1 MAALKSPRVWLAL
14 AAVAVLLTIA
24 AWPAARLV
32 DGAVVD
38 RGEVGS
44 SVEAEGRTR
53 LVDRYLIAA
62 PVPAI
67 ARRLVLRPG
76 DAVRAGDPLVVLDPL
91 ASAPLDPR
99 SRSAALAAL
108 AAARSRLA
116 AAEQQQR
123 AAEAAARQARADAE
137 RQQAMAARGLVPQ
150 EAAERAATARE
161 LADRT
166 FASARFGRAT
176 AAHELELAE
185 AALLPGQA
193 GGNGDGLVLSAPVD
207 GVLLRR
213 HFESARPVQAGEPLV
228 EIGDPSHL
236 EVEVDVLSADAV
248 RLREGMAV
256 ELSRWGEP
264 EPLAGQVRRI
274 EPAGFTK
281 FSALGVEEQRV
292 WVMVTLTSPP
302 ARWQRL
308 GDAYRVNARFQLER
322 VADVVRVPASA
333 LFRHGEGHAVFRV
346 DGGRARLVPVETGL
360 QGGAHR
366 EIVAGLAVGDVV
378 VVHPDRSL
386 ADGDRV
392 RMP

>member
-14 AAVAVLLTIA
+14 TAVAILLVVA

-32 DGAVVD
+32 DGVEVD
-38 RGEVGS
+38 VGEVAS
-44 SVEAEGRTR
+44 TVEAEGRTR

-67 ARRLVLRPG
+67 ARRLVLAPG
-76 DAVRAGDPLVVLDPL
+76 DAVRAGDPLVALDPL

-99 SRSAALAAL
+99 SRSAALATL

-137 RQQAMAARGLVPQ
+137 RQQSMATRGLVPQ

-161 LADRT
+161 LADRSW
-166 FASARFGRAT
+166 ASARFGRAT

-185 AALLPGQA
+185 AALQSGPA
-193 GGNGDGLVLSAPVD
+193 GGNGEGLVLSAPVD

-228 EIGDPSHL
+228 EIGDPAHL

-256 ELSRWGEP
+256 ALSRWGET
-264 EPLAGQVRRI
+264 EPLAGRVRRV

-281 FSALGVEEQRV
+281 VSALGVEEQRV

-302 ARWQRL
+302 DRWQRL
-308 GDAYRVNARFQLER
+308 GDAYRVNARFELER
-322 VADVVRVPASA
+322 VEEVVRVPGSA
-333 LFRHGEGHAVFRV
+333 LFRHGDGHAVFRIQR
-346 DGGRARLVPVETGL
+346 GRARLVPVDAGL
-360 QGGAHR
+360 QGGGYR
-366 EIVAGLAVGDVV
+366 QVLAGLVAGDVV

-386 ADGDRV
+386 ADGDRI
-392 RMP
+392 RLP